1 MSGLR
6 QQPGQLVSRLREYD
20 GLVYAE
26 DWQVL
31 RWDEQL
37 DAASHAWLLL
47 NQSDLM
53 EGLEHLVD

>member
-1 MSGLR
+1 
-6 QQPGQLVSRLREYD
+6 
-20 GLVYAE
+20 LVYAE
-26 DWQVL
+26 NWQFL

-47 NQSDLM
+47 DQSDLI

>member
-1 MSGLR
+1 VALTPR
-6 QQPGQLVSRLREYD
+6 LVSRLRDYD

-26 DWQVL
+26 NWQFL

-47 NQSDLM
+47 DQSDLI